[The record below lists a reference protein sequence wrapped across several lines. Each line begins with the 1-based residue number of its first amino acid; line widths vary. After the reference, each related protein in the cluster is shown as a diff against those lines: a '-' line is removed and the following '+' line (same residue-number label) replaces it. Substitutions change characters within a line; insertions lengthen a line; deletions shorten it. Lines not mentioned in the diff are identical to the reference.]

1 MKSCEMSLVKLN
13 SFSALD
19 EKKKRKVFVRKR
31 GKESTENNKHE
42 QRHQNRK

>member
-1 MKSCEMSLVKLN
+1 MSLVKLN

-19 EKKKRKVFVRKR
+19 EKKKKRKVFVRKR